1 MSARLRDALRAL
13 GADALAAG
21 LAQTPSMTDNIDAVL
36 VPGARVCFTGTA
48 VDGQGR
54 VLDRDEIERR
64 AAAAGLAPVRSVT
77 KTRCEVL
84 VIAEAG
90 TQSEKARKAQDY
102 GKAVFTVDEF
112 LGWLARR

>member
-1 MSARLRDALRAL
+1 MT
-13 GADALAAG
+13 AD
-21 LAQTPSMTDNIDAVL
+21 DIDTVL

-54 VLDRDEIERR
+54 MVDRDEMERL
-64 AAAAGLAPVRSVT
+64 AASAGLAPVRSVT

-90 TQSEKARKAQDY
+90 SQSGKARKAQEYD
-102 GKAVFTVDEF
+102 KPVFTVAEF
-112 LGWLARR
+112 LGWIARR